1 MLQKVRFSEADL
13 VCIHVAGTGNYLLP
27 SPYIRQNELHLP
39 L

>member
-13 VCIHVAGTGNYLLP
+13 VCVAGTGNYLLP